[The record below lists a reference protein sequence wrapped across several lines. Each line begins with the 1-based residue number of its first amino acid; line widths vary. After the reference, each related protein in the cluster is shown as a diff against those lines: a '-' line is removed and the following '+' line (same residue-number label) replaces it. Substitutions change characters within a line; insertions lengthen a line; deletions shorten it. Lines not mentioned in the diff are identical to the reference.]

1 MRKEPDLAQISDQD
15 IPEES
20 ESETIRES
28 RCIPGGDP
36 DDVNRGDKFIFLER
50 RDANERMWRNKR
62 RVRYVFEG
70 EEEQNIEEEKKI
82 VEAPAQPSIHC
93 SQPQTHPLQFS

>member
-1 MRKEPDLAQISDQD
+1 MSDQD
-15 IPEES
+15 IPDER

-36 DDVNRGDKFIFLER
+36 DDVNRGNDFIFLKR
-50 RDANERMWRNKR
+50 RYANEKMWRNKR
-62 RVRYVFEG
+62 RVKYIFEG

-82 VEAPAQPSIHC
+82 VEVPA
-93 SQPQTHPLQFS
+93 